1 MILVDS
7 CVWIDLF
14 RGDLSP
20 QVRFLKNL
28 SLTLSQEICLSHV
41 IFFEVLRGIRSNR
54 EHRRIKNFFLKLK
67 FQDYLNQDF
76 EKLTEIYLYCQKKGF
91 LLPKLGDWLI
101 LKTTL
106 DHSLELLTSD
116 KDFKKLN
123 EIYSFPLVVV

>member
-20 QVRFLKNL
+20 QVKFLKNL
-28 SLTLSQEICLSHV
+28 SLTLSHEVCLSHI
-41 IFFEVLRGIRSNR
+41 IFFEVLRGIRSDR
-54 EHRRIKNFFLKLK
+54 ERRRAKNIFLKFK
-67 FQDYLNQDF
+67 FFDYLNKDF
-76 EKLTEIYLYCQKKGF
+76 EKLTEIYMICQKKGF

-101 LKTTL
+101 LKTSL

-116 KDFKKLN
+116 KDFKNLN
-123 EIYSFPLVVV
+123 EIYSFPLVSV